1 LGPHYGSLRKLF
13 PNLRNF
19 AFRKVAIPPT
29 LRQIN
34 ALAKLESPTWFRWTL
49 SVETLSPAPEPLRTA
64 WKLYAIYRLHPFGLE
79 QIDGEQIRPDDLI
92 KSEDQYDS
100 LDALVTLT
108 APSSAIRRQF
118 DRFYD
123 AGQTSSS
130 SSSGSS
136 DVCVASGN
144 QQQQSRDNEYSILM
158 RKRAIRAIFQ
168 PLKVGILSIVN
179 DYLSSCYVKS
189 LGPSASSIGV
199 IRDQFIQRQ
208 QQKNSFFDMNDV
220 F

>member
-1 LGPHYGSLRKLF
+1 
-13 PNLRNF
+13 
-19 AFRKVAIPPT
+19 
-29 LRQIN
+29 
-34 ALAKLESPTWFRWTL
+34 
-49 SVETLSPAPEPLRTA
+49 
-64 WKLYAIYRLHPFGLE
+64 LHPFGLE

-136 DVCVASGN
+136 DICVASGN

-179 DYLSSCYVKS
+179 DYLSSCHVKS
-189 LGPSASSIGV
+189 LGPSASSIGE
-199 IRDQFIQRQ
+199 IRDQFIQQQ